1 MRFSRNMET
10 ESGSEFDSPDM
21 NSSIERQSS
30 PERSVQPRKLK
41 FSPQNFRSPQKNIQ
55 FSPDIKNRIKAL
67 R

>member
-41 FSPQNFRSPQKNIQ
+41 FSPRSPQKNIQ